1 MSSQLLCRSSSAT
14 DDAGEDDAHGPAAVS
29 FGFLCAIRCPRCWS
43 VSAVSVGFVLA
54 GSCGAVLCLHSF
66 VG

>member
-14 DDAGEDDAHGPAAVS
+14 DDAGEDDAHGPAVS

-54 GSCGAVLCLHSF
+54 GSCGAVLCLHCF